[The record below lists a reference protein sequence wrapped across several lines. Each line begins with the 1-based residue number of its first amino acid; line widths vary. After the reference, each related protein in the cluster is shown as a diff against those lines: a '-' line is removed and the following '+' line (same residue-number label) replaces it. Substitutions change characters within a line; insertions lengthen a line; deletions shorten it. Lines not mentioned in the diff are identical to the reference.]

1 MSLTALL
8 VLRLSVI
15 TTESQDALNLFV
27 LKKLKNRIQ
36 RILYDCTKAVS
47 EDKLEV
53 LINVL
58 MHVLKQQLKQI
69 TKEGIIFLLENY
81 LFGNMN

>member
-58 MHVLKQQLKQI
+58 MHVLKQI

>member
-15 TTESQDALNLFV
+15 TKESQDALNLFV

-36 RILYDCTKAVS
+36 RILDDGTKAVS
-47 EDKLEV
+47 EV

-58 MHVLKQQLKQI
+58 S
-69 TKEGIIFLLENY
+69 
-81 LFGNMN
+81 